1 MKNYRRFCA
10 VLIGAVF
17 FIAAV
22 FKLIDP
28 VGAELVVTD
37 YLSFLHLY
45 FLWPLSKAI
54 AVGMALAEALVGA
67 ALLTGVWRKAAA
79 IASGVL
85 ILVFTGLTVAIWISP
100 EMMECGCFG
109 EVIHLSERQ
118 TVIKNGVLCALWLIA
133 FLPFRDFGDPR
144 KPKYAAF
151 SLTMLSVAFLTVY
164 SLLRLPIVDYTP
176 FKPGIEIQQ
185 SLLTDLEKAPLLSFS
200 DADGDYPYD
209 LACGRNVMVV
219 SVYAPERFD
228 ESDWVRTDAFIQRLE
243 EGGFFPLL
251 LLSGNETTAREAGT
265 PDWILPRA
273 YYSDQRELMT
283 LNRSNGGATYIAE
296 GQIICKRATSALP
309 DSERLSSFRRA
320 DPTGLMIEE
329 SSRGRVRLQAFLLY
343 AFAVMLLI

>member
-1 MKNYRRFCA
+1 MKNYRRICA
-10 VLIGAVF
+10 VLIGMVF

-28 VGAELVVTD
+28 VGAGLVVSD
-37 YLSFLHLY
+37 YLSFLRLF

-54 AVGMALAEALVGA
+54 AVGMALLEAVVGA
-67 ALLTGVWRKAAA
+67 ALLTGIWRKAAA

-100 EMMECGCFG
+100 QVMECGCFG

-133 FLPFRDFGDPR
+133 FLPFRDFGEPR
-144 KPKYAAF
+144 RPKYAVF
-151 SLTMLSVAFLTVY
+151 SLTMLSVLFLTVY
-164 SLLRLPIVDYTP
+164 SLRYLPLVDYTP

-185 SLLTDLEKAPLLSFS
+185 SLLTDLEKAPLLSFA
-200 DADGDYPYD
+200 DAEGDYPYD

-228 ESDWVRTDAFIQRLE
+228 EGDWIRTDAFIQILE
-243 EGGFFPLL
+243 EGGYFPLL
-251 LLSGNETTAREAGT
+251 LLSGNESMAREAGV
-265 PDWILPRA
+265 PERILPRV

-283 LNRSNGGATYIAE
+283 LNRSNGGTTYIAG
-296 GQIICKRATSALP
+296 GQIICKWSSSSLP
-309 DSERLSSFRRA
+309 DSERLVSIRRA
-320 DPTGLMIEE
+320 DPTGLMMEE

-343 AFAVMLLI
+343 AFAIMLLI